1 MIDIEGNK
9 YQTIKIGNQE
19 WMAENL
25 KVTKYNDGL
34 NIPLVEDND
43 KWTNI
48 KTPAYCWYN
57 NDIANKEKY
66 GALYNWYTVN
76 TKKLAPIG
84 WHIPT
89 NEEWDALQNYLILN
103 KYNSSRT
110 IKKNKIAKSLASKT
124 DWRSSTIPGTIGN
137 DLTKNNRSG
146 FSALP
151 GGSRHYDGPFSIQNV
166 YGFWWSATE
175 NGAAY
180 AWNRNLFYDFYN
192 FFRSNNYLKSF
203 GFSVRLVMDLN

>member
-1 MIDIEGNK
+1 MIDIEGNV
-9 YQTIKIGNQE
+9 YNTVKIGDQE

-25 KVTKYNDGL
+25 KVTKYNDGSD
-34 NIPLVEDND
+34 IPLVEGNN
-43 KWTNI
+43 KWKNI

-66 GALYNWYTVN
+66 GALYNWYAVD
-76 TKKLAPIG
+76 TKKLSPIG

-89 NEEWDALQNYLILN
+89 NEEWDVLQNYLILN

-124 DWRSSTIPGTIGN
+124 DWRLSTKPGVIGN
-137 DLTKNNRSG
+137 NLTKNNRSG

-151 GGSRHYDGPFSIQNV
+151 GGCRYSDDCFGDQSCNGY
-166 YGFWWSATE
+166 WWSATE
-175 NGAAY
+175 DGATYAY
-180 AWNRNLFYDFYN
+180 YRNLFYDYVYLY
-192 FFRSNNYLKSF
+192 RSSIYKSG
-203 GFSVRLVMDLN
+203 GFSVRLLRD